1 LITSFIVPK
10 SDLRDLISEAKS
22 SSAMIPQF

>member
-1 LITSFIVPK
+1 MVPK